1 MALQGGKG
9 GAIEWLAV
17 QKTLRKRFREL
28 AKTPDMLLDRTF
40 EFLLDGNGEVIAFRP
55 ARG

>member
-1 MALQGGKG
+1 
-9 GAIEWLAV
+9 V

-28 AKTPDMLLDRTF
+28 SKTPDMLLDRTF